1 MEMGGL
7 FISYYF
13 GAGGGG
19 GGGGGILEGCVW
31 FGLVWFGFFYNFC
44 SAVFLRPALS
54 KL

>member
-13 GAGGGG
+13 GAGGGRG
-19 GGGGGILEGCVW
+19 GDFRGLC
-31 FGLVWFGFFYNFC
+31 LVWFGFVFFFFYNFC

>member
-19 GGGGGILEGCVW
+19 ILEGCVW
-31 FGLVWFGFFYNFC
+31 FGLVFLFCFFTIFVLQYF
-44 SAVFLRPALS
+44 
-54 KL
+54 

>member
-1 MEMGGL
+1 MEMDGL

-19 GGGGGILEGCVW
+19 ILEGSGLC
-31 FGLVWFGFFYNFC
+31 LVWFVVVFFYNFC